1 MGIPDN
7 QLDDLIALTLRAQT
21 AVPRRQKETAW
32 RQLHR
37 KTGRQVMLVPYA
49 VPPAPARPAA
59 SLFDRVTGRIGRM
72 LTILLTDERRYHR
85 AAESR
90 GFVSITSVFG
100 SGLMIHFYLP
110 PRYHVY

>member
-1 MGIPDN
+1 MAIPDN
-7 QLDDLIALTLRAQT
+7 QLDDLITLTLRTQT
-21 AVPRRQKETAW
+21 VVPRRQKEIAW
-32 RQLHR
+32 RQLRR
-37 KTGRQVMLVPYA
+37 KTGRQIILVPYA
-49 VPPAPARPAA
+49 VPPAPAQPAA
-59 SLFDRVTGRIGRM
+59 SLFDRIRGTIGRM

-110 PRYHVY
+110 SRYPVY